1 MELEG
6 IVFKDGKVW
15 LIEVPSLNLMT
26 QGKTKKEALDMIV
39 DAVIGLAECYFDS
52 EIEEGF
58 SIIATEYER
67 GVIGLSA
74 TNNKL
79 LLALSLKR
87 QRERSGLTVREA
99 AARLGSSSP
108 NAYAQYEKGKTRISI
123 EKYDQLLQAVD
134 PLRRSFLR
142 VV

>member
-6 IVFKDGKVW
+6 TVFKDGRVW

-26 QGKTKKEALDMIV
+26 QGKTKTEALEMIV
-39 DAVIGLAECYFDS
+39 DAAIGLAECYFDS

-58 SIIATEYER
+58 TVSATEYEK

-87 QRERSGLTVREA
+87 QREKSGSTVREA
-99 AARLGSSSP
+99 AARLGSTSP
-108 NAYAQYEKGKTRISI
+108 NAYAQYEKGKIRISL

-134 PLRRSFLR
+134 PMRRSLLR